1 MSVSMW
7 FLYIAAIAILLQ
19 SFCSLNRLTDYRKSN
34 DLTND
39 YIQAKHYLER
49 GKERKFIVKVKFA
62 RISDNSNKFFYSLY
76 FMSS

>member
-1 MSVSMW
+1 MSVLW
-7 FLYIAAIAILLQ
+7 FLYIAAIAISLQ

-34 DLTND
+34 DLITND
-39 YIQAKHYLER
+39 NIQAKHHLER